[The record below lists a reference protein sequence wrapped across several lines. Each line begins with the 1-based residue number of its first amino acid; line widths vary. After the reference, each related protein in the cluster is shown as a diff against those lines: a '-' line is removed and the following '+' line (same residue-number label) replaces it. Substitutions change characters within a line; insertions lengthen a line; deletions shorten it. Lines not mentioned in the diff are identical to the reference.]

1 VESGQ
6 IKDLSSNSYGNTP
19 FGGLSLDNGF
29 NPFNFKSNNI
39 QVISLSGFF
48 KNYQAKLILY

>member
-1 VESGQ
+1 MDSGQ

-19 FGGLSLDNGF
+19 IGGLSLDNGF

-39 QVISLSGFF
+39 QFIPLSGDF
-48 KNYQAKLILY
+48 